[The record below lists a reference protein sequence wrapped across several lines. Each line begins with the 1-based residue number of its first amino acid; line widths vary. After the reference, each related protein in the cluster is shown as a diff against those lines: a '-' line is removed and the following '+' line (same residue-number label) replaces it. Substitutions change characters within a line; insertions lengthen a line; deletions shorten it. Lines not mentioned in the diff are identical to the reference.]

1 MGAGCGT
8 SRSHVSATAPT
19 TVPPAQSEAA
29 AAATRS
35 GAAVLRARLST
46 HFQAHSYLVGL
57 MTAAAAAGTDPAPA
71 RSVVDQN
78 GAELAAVVGEVF
90 TPAVGQQFQGLWLR
104 QLDLELAYT
113 RAKVAGDSAA
123 ATQVRAGLDRFRSD
137 LADFFAP
144 LSPSLTTSTVTDLFS
159 TPLSALLSAADAQ
172 VTRSAQQYAS
182 LHTAAAA
189 MPPVAELLTRAF
201 VKHDPSRYPGNPD
214 SGASTL
220 LTASE
225 DLLQE
230 HVFLLAVTTAT
241 QVSGGDVKA
250 ASNTLDLNSEA
261 LANVLVSAYGSAAG
275 ATFLSLWRGHVSSF
289 LDYARARVA
298 GNQADAAQAA
308 SRLDQFSQDM
318 GAFLAGANPNLTRD
332 QVASSMA
339 AHVSTAKAMID
350 AQAGRDPRWVA
361 LALTA
366 GRGMLP
372 VGALVAQALAAQLPG
387 RFSGT

>member
-1 MGAGCGT
+1 
-8 SRSHVSATAPT
+8 VSSTAPT

-35 GAAVLRARLST
+35 GAAVLRSRLGT
-46 HFQAHSYLVGL
+46 LFQAHSYLVGL
-57 MTAAAAAGTDPAPA
+57 MTAAAAAGNDPAPA
-71 RSVVDQN
+71 RNVVDQN
-78 GAELAAVVGEVF
+78 GAELASVVGEVF
-90 TPAVGQQFQGLWLR
+90 TPAAGQRFQSLWLG

-123 ATQVRAGLDRFRSD
+123 ATQARAGLDRFRSD
-137 LADFFAP
+137 LAGFFAP

-172 VTRSAQQYAS
+172 VTRSAQQSAS
-182 LHTAAAA
+182 LHTAAAG
-189 MPPVAELLTRAF
+189 MPAVAELLTRAF
-201 VKHDPSRYPGNPD
+201 VKHAPDRYPGNPD
-214 SGASTL
+214 SEASAL

-230 HVFLLAVTTAT
+230 HVFLLAVTTGT

-275 ATFLSLWRGHVSSF
+275 ATFLSLWRGHIASF
-289 LDYARARVA
+289 LDYARARLGA
-298 GNQADAAQAA
+298 NQADAAQAA

-339 AHVSTAKAMID
+339 AHVSTAESMID
-350 AQAGRDPRWVA
+350 AQAGHDPRWVA
-361 LALTA
+361 QALAA
-366 GRGMLP
+366 GRRMLP
-372 VGALVAQALAAQLPG
+372 VGALVAGALAAQLPG
-387 RFSGT
+387 RFTPT